1 MTTFS
6 KHWFMFSFSLPEG
19 ETEDFISNKLELLG
33 WQRKKFEYT
42 DDYKNN
48 FALQN
53 SVLFYGCGAMFDDSE
68 CSNRV
73 LAVYEYLQGCGGDY
87 AIKINEETT
96 YTLQLS
102 RVELRIYANFVGVL
116 VFHVENED
124 ESTYKSY
131 SKIQEI
137 NEYGR
142 HIFPPYITD
151 KKTVCPQSITV
162 TFTNGY
168 TFKQDFSQYEQVDE
182 EPFQLPEFIKQLLP
196 IEYHECTWLCDDS
209 MYYVSVINQQNML
222 YGRHL
227 TNVNYGYY
235 CEIKHSSLEIT
246 KVSLNDMDFL
256 ETLYLNIAELVL
268 AQQACYLRFLRKLSV
283 LSTLKQ
289 ENWFQR
295 RKFLN
300 QLQELNHDYLAFV
313 NNLCYNDI
321 SPKQVSN
328 ELYHNLQEQGKI
340 LENKKALQENIKQLY
355 DMARAEQHKNLQ
367 MNLAVIAAL
376 VTIVMG
382 LIQIM
387 FNCNK

>member
-19 ETEDFISNKLELLG
+19 ETEASISNRLELLG
-33 WQRKKFEYT
+33 WQRNRFEYRKGEYN
-42 DDYKNN
+42 DN

-53 SVLFYGCGAMFDDSE
+53 SVLFYGCGAMFDDSS

-73 LAVYEYLQGCGGDY
+73 LAVYDYLGGIGGQFD
-87 AIKINEETT
+87 IVSSSKTFNL
-96 YTLQLS
+96 TLKK
-102 RVELRIYANFVGVL
+102 VELRVYETFVGVL
-116 VFHVENED
+116 VFHVEYEKD
-124 ESTYKSY
+124 DRTYVTY
-131 SKIQEI
+131 TDIQNI
-137 NEYGR
+137 NEFGR
-142 HIFPPYITD
+142 HIFPPYFTD

-168 TFKQDFSQYEQVDE
+168 TFKQDFSQYKHENDS
-182 EPFQLPEFIKQLLP
+182 PFQLPKFIKKLLP

-209 MYYVSVINQQNML
+209 MYYVSVIYQQNLL

-227 TNVNYGYY
+227 TNVHYGYH
-235 CEIKHSSLEIT
+235 CDVKHSGLEIT
-246 KVSLNDMDFL
+246 KVATTDMNFL

-295 RKFLN
+295 RKFLK

-313 NNLCYNDI
+313 NHLCYNDI

-328 ELYHNLQEQGKI
+328 ELYHNLQKQSKI
-340 LENKKALQENIKQLY
+340 QENKKALQENIKQLY
-355 DMARAEQHKNLQ
+355 DMAHAKRHKYLQ
-367 MNLAVIAAL
+367 INLAVIAAL

-387 FNCNK
+387 FN

>member
-1 MTTFS
+1 MPKKVFS
-6 KHWFMFSFSLPEG
+6 KHWFLFSFSFPEG
-19 ETEDFISNKLELLG
+19 ETETSISNKLELLG
-33 WQRKKFEYT
+33 WERKRFNYT

-53 SVLFYGCGAMFDDSE
+53 SVLFYGCGAMFDDSTS
-68 CSNRV
+68 SNRV
-73 LAVYEYLQGCGGDY
+73 LAVYDYLQGCGGNYIIEKDG
-87 AIKINEETT
+87 TT
-96 YTLQLS
+96 YSLRLN
-102 RVELRIYANFVGVL
+102 RVELRVYANFVGVL

-182 EPFQLPEFIKQLLP
+182 EPFQLPEFIKQILP
-196 IEYHECTWLCDDS
+196 VEYHKCTWLCDDS
-209 MYYVSVINQQNML
+209 MFYVSVIYQQNML

-227 TNVNYGYY
+227 TDVNYGYH
-235 CEIKHSSLEIT
+235 CEIKYSSLEIT
-246 KVSLNDMDFL
+246 KVSSNDMDFL

-283 LSTLKQ
+283 ISQSKQ
-289 ENWFQR
+289 GNWFKR
-295 RKFLN
+295 RKFLK
-300 QLQELNHDYLAFV
+300 QLQELHHDYLLFV
-313 NNLCYNDI
+313 DNMCYNDI
-321 SPKQVSN
+321 SPKRVGN
-328 ELYHNLQEQGKI
+328 ELYHKLQTQSKI
-340 LENKKALQENIKQLY
+340 QRNKKTLQKNIKQLY
-355 DMARAEQHKNLQ
+355 DMAHAERLKNLQ
-367 MNLAVIAAL
+367 IYLAIVAAL
-376 VTIVMG
+376 VTITMG
-382 LIQIM
+382 IVQIV
-387 FNCNK
+387 FNCK